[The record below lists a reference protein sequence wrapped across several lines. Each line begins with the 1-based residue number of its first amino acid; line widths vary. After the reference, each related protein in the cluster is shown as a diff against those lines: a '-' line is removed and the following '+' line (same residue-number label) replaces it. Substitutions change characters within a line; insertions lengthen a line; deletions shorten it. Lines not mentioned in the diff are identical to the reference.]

1 MIYIDTKKQGEL
13 GTSASDF
20 MQLDDKMLNEPHR
33 VKKDQRQR
41 QQPVNERLPHYVH
54 KNGFCLKKM
63 FVMHVNNWTFLENEY
78 FKNISKQTM

>member
-20 MQLDDKMLNEPHR
+20 MQLDDKMLNEPHG

-41 QQPVNERLPHYVH
+41 QQPVNERLPQLCSQEWILLE
-54 KNGFCLKKM
+54 KNVCNACQQLDIFGK
-63 FVMHVNNWTFLENEY
+63 
-78 FKNISKQTM
+78 